1 MPDRSSR
8 LKMVVHVE
16 LGVVVGEASTAAVS
30 RQWRRVVSPMTV
42 TQSHVANDDD
52 ENAVLCQ
59 DNGTDAHASH
69 LQLGPTNEPPMR
81 HEQHVDEFK
90 NHIAIHQ
97 TMAITMTYAMK
108 QVAGE
113 NVMAQAFAI
122 RCC

>member
-1 MPDRSSR
+1 MGLREGRWEMPDRSSR

-59 DNGTDAHASH
+59 DGMVHTRFTPATRSY
-69 LQLGPTNEPPMR
+69 Q
-81 HEQHVDEFK
+81 
-90 NHIAIHQ
+90 
-97 TMAITMTYAMK
+97 
-108 QVAGE
+108 
-113 NVMAQAFAI
+113 
-122 RCC
+122 